1 MITSIEHRENFR
13 LYNIEQ
19 LSNIYY
25 NLKEKYKLSGFMDNS
40 KIEIFMEIIL
50 NNLIF
55 EDSPTDND
63 DSLSDT
69 SDIEY

>member
-69 SDIEY
+69 SDVEY

>member
-25 NLKEKYKLSGFMDNS
+25 NLKEKYKLYGFMDNS

-69 SDIEY
+69 SDVEY

>member
-1 MITSIEHRENFR
+1 MITSLEHRENFR